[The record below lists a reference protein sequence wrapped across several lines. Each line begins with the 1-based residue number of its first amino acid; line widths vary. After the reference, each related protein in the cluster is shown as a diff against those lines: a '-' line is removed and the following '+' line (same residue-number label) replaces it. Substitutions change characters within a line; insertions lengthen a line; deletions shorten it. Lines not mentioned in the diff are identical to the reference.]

1 MSDKTENIEI
11 DDVEIVEETNNQD
24 ENEAVEAIVVDE
36 NGNSAQDEKYEDHN
50 EVEEEF
56 NGATFSE
63 EEMADI
69 QKEVDEIDY
78 SNYTIENSFSKKD
91 EVNSA
96 ADDITSRI
104 NSGTT
109 VKESGADKL
118 LGEIMDDIRAM
129 GESLSFG
136 GESSGIKGMFGDFMA
151 KFGFNKIKEGIEDI
165 VDQNSTV
172 DDMKERVF
180 SKFDKQVE
188 KLKEDVDDRMK
199 LYESMVIQVKNLT
212 KERLAVENKI
222 KYINELPKTDKNY
235 RRETLSLKRWME
247 HSNNLASL
255 IHQGREDLDTI
266 KLQLDHSIALEAG
279 WTQMRP
285 DLKRN
290 IETQLSLS
298 IKNQENLALTEA
310 MGLIRNFNSKMSLKN
325 LKEAGDISVKMIE
338 EQSKPLYSK
347 EDIKNMKQIKME
359 NVKNV
364 KKALNESTKNVLE
377 YRGNVEEMLKL
388 QDKTNYKSLSY
399 DDSVQIEKALK
410 KETSPKET
418 KKPSDPVK
426 ENKNR
431 KK

>member
-24 ENEAVEAIVVDE
+24 DNEAVEAVVVDE
-36 NGNSAQDEKYEDHN
+36 NGNSAQDEEHEDHN
-50 EVEEEF
+50 EGEEEF

-69 QKEVDEIDY
+69 QKEVDGIDY

-347 EDIKNMKQIKME
+347 DDIKNMKQIKME

>member
-24 ENEAVEAIVVDE
+24 DNEAVEAIVVDE

-136 GESSGIKGMFGDFMA
+136 RESSGIKGMFGDFMA